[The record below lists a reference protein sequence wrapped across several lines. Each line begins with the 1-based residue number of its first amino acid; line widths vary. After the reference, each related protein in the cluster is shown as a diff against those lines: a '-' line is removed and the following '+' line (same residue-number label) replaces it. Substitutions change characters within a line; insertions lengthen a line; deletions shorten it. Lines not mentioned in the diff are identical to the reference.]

1 MKRTFSLLTAIA
13 VLVAL
18 QTLSGCTVLVGGR
31 GYQIDRG
38 DLVSNDR
45 TIRYVGWCES
55 HPRSADCVQ
64 WSASNGVVASVL
76 PAGVRGDGQAD

>member
-1 MKRTFSLLTAIA
+1 MKRTFNLLTAIA
-13 VLVAL
+13 ALLAL
-18 QTLSGCTVLVGGR
+18 QTGCTVMVGGR
-31 GYQIDRG
+31 GYHVDRG

-45 TIRYVGWCES
+45 TIRYVGWCDS

-76 PAGVRGDGQAD
+76 PAESRIDSQVD